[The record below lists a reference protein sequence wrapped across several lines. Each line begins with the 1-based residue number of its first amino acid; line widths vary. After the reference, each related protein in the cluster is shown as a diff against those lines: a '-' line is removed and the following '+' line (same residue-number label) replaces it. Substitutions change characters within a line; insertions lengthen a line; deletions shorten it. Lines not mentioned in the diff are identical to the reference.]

1 MRGTLRGLVIEMSMA
16 PAYACSAALKARA
29 KMAIYGYA
37 RVSTTEQTTAAQ
49 LAAFER
55 AGITEVVQEKRGALT
70 KRPELEGLLKRLK
83 RGDVLVVYKLDR
95 LARSLVHLLKML
107 EDFEHR
113 GVEFRSLTEPID
125 TTTPAGR
132 MFAQMMGAFAEFERA
147 LIRERC
153 AAGFAAAKERG
164 QKFGR
169 ARSLTPEKEAEMVAA
184 YNTGGYT
191 MQGLAH
197 SYGVH
202 VSSVKRAIYRVSK
215 PNHSSLK

>member
-1 MRGTLRGLVIEMSMA
+1 
-16 PAYACSAALKARA
+16 
-29 KMAIYGYA
+29 MAIYGYA
-37 RVSTTEQTTAAQ
+37 RVSTTEQNTATQ

-55 AGITEVVQEKRGALT
+55 AGITEVVQEKRSAAT
-70 KRPELEGLLKRLK
+70 KRPELDALIRRLQ

-95 LARSLVHLLKML
+95 LARSLIHLLKL
-107 EDFEHR
+107 LDDFEAR

-153 AAGFAAAKERG
+153 AAGFAAAKARG
-164 QKFGR
+164 QVFGR
-169 ARSLTPEKEAEMVAA
+169 ARSLSTEAEAELVAA
-184 YNTGGYT
+184 YLTGGYT
-191 MQGLAH
+191 MHALAH

-202 VSSVKRAIYRVSK
+202 LSSVKRAIYRVTK
-215 PNHSSLK
+215 PGHSSLKYRRGTGLTGRI